1 MRLEAWF
8 VRLPVDEFLDAA
20 DSADQQEAEQFLVVV
35 VAGGARVEVAAAP
48 SAERQDA

>member
-8 VRLPVDEFLDAA
+8 VRLPMDEFVDAA
-20 DSADQQEAEQFLVVV
+20 DSADQQEAERFLVVV
-35 VAGGARVEVAAAP
+35 VAGRALVEVAAAP